1 MAVMRRGASW
11 SFAVWV
17 RANDVAT
24 RGRRQIARGGYRTKW
39 EALSAERRFLIELED
54 GTSAPTQPPGP
65 TVGEFLVEWL
75 ATSEPTRRPTTSVS
89 YQYCAHAHVI
99 PHLGE
104 VPLRDLA
111 PEHVRSWQAALLRT
125 PRRFRDGTLSTT
137 TVRYCHR
144 LLRRALQ
151 DALRWDLIDR
161 NVCDAVVAPRRADT
175 EMTVWSPPDVRRFL
189 AFVNDERLVAMWRLF
204 LVTGMRRGEIAGL
217 RWIDVDLK
225 AGRLS
230 VRHTRVLVYARAQ
243 VSEPKTKRSRRVIA
257 LDAGTVAELRAH
269 RERQAGEREY
279 AQDVWVESGYVF
291 VREDGMPLDPDRIS
305 HLFRVAVDAAGLPK
319 IRMHD
324 MRHTAASLALAMG
337 IHPKVVSER
346 LGHSSV
352 AITLDTYSH
361 LTPGLQEDAAE
372 RLGEILDVNGVQ
384 T

>member
-17 RANDVAT
+17 PAHDDVP
-24 RGRRQIARGGYRTKW
+24 RRQVARGGYRTKW
-39 EALSAERRFLIELED
+39 DALSAERRFLVELED
-54 GTSAPTQPPGP
+54 DVATSAVPVGP

-75 ATSEPTRRPTTSVS
+75 VASEPTRRPTTSVS
-89 YQYCAHAHVI
+89 YERCVRDHVI
-99 PHLGE
+99 PHLGR
-104 VPLRDLA
+104 VRLRDLA
-111 PEHVRSWQAALLRT
+111 PEHIRSWQAALLRT
-125 PRRFRDGTLSTT
+125 PRRFRDGPLSTT

-151 DALRWDLIDR
+151 DALRWDLVDR

-175 EMTVWSPPDVRRFL
+175 EMSVWSPPDVRRFL
-189 AFVNDERLVAMWRLF
+189 GFVADDRLVAMWRLF
-204 LVTGMRRGEIAGL
+204 LVTGMRRGEVAGL
-217 RWIDVDLK
+217 RWIDVDLE

-230 VRHTRVLVYARAQ
+230 VQHTRVLVYSAVQ

-257 LDAGTVAELRAH
+257 LDAGTVDALRDH
-269 RERQAGEREY
+269 QTRQADERAY

-291 VREDGMPLDPDRIS
+291 VREDGTPMDPDRIS
-305 HLFRVAVDAAGLPK
+305 HLFRVAVEAAGLPK
-319 IRMHD
+319 IRLHD
-324 MRHTAASLALAMG
+324 LRHTAASLALATG

-372 RLGEILDVNGVQ
+372 RLGEILDVDDVQ